1 MQWGNHSLEFGAR
14 TLLMGVVNM
23 TPDSFA
29 GDGLRDDAEAALIHA
44 RRFAAEGADIID
56 VGGESTRPGAER
68 VPAHEQIQ
76 RTVPAIRAI
85 AAELDLPVS
94 IDTTT
99 AAVAEAALDA
109 GAAIIN
115 DISALRDDPGMAR
128 LAAERGVPVVLM
140 HMKGTPATMQ
150 LAPRYDDVVGEIRQF
165 LAERIDAAVAG
176 GIDHERIIVDPGI
189 GFGKSV
195 EHNCDILRRL
205 GELRA
210 LGCPIL
216 VGTSR
221 KSVVRLTLQSTEL
234 NDLLAGT
241 AATIAIAIHNGADIV
256 RVHDV
261 AHMQRVARMA
271 DAIVRTDA
279 VARSRG
285 ADT

>member
-1 MQWGNHSLEFGAR
+1 MNWGDHSLEFGPR
-14 TLLMGVVNM
+14 TLLMGIVNM

-29 GDGLRDDAEAALIHA
+29 GDGLRDDVELALA
-44 RRFAAEGADIID
+44 QAQRFAAEGADIID
-56 VGGESTRPGAER
+56 VGGESARPGAGR
-68 VPAHEQIQ
+68 VPAEEQIK
-76 RTVPAIRAI
+76 RTAPAIRAI
-85 AAELDLPVS
+85 AAGMDLPVA
-94 IDTTT
+94 IDTTQ

-109 GAAIIN
+109 GAAIVN
-115 DISALRDDPGMAR
+115 DISALREDPDTAR
-128 LAAERGVPVVLM
+128 LVAERGVPVVLM

-150 LAPRYDDVVGEIRQF
+150 SNPRYDDVVGEIRQF
-165 LAERIDAAVAG
+165 LAERMEAAVEA

-189 GFGKSV
+189 GFGKTV
-195 EHNCDILRRL
+195 EHNWEILRRL

-210 LGCPIL
+210 LGRPIL

-234 NDLLAGT
+234 GDLLAGT

-261 AHMQRVARMA
+261 AHMQCVARMA
-271 DAIVRTDA
+271 DAIVR
-279 VARSRG
+279 SHG